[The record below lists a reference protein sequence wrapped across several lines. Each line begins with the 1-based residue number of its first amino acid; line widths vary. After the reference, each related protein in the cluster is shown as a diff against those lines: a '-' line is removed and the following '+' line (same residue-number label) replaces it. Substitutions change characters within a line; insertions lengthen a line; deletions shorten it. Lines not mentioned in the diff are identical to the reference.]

1 MAATAKLRR
10 LRRAPG
16 PRNRGRGRIL
26 ALVVL
31 AALAVVA
38 LLIDGIAGFF
48 LGFAAALVVVDRA
61 WPATGRVAADAGRAF
76 TRERRRR
83 WLDTTRGRLPRRG
96 GGEPALRLLRD
107 DDAAGAEQ
115 RALGVRAVELG
126 TIVGSTEPDKVRA
139 FDARFRPPAWTAG
152 RWQGIWLAR
161 RRGAALPPIEV
172 FRLGGDHY
180 VRDGHHRVSVARAL
194 GETSIDADVV
204 ELRPLGAAGDRWYG
218 PGRHR

>member
-10 LRRAPG
+10 LRRPPG
-16 PRNRGRGRIL
+16 PRRRARGRVL

-38 LLIDGIAGFF
+38 LVIDGIAGFF

-61 WPATGRVAADAGRAF
+61 WPATGRVATDAGRAF
-76 TRERRRR
+76 THERRRR
-83 WLDTTRGRLPRRG
+83 WLDATRARLRRG
-96 GGEPALRLLRD
+96 DLSSLRLLHD
-107 DDAAGAEQ
+107 DAAAGAEQ
-115 RALGVRAVELG
+115 RALGVRAVELES
-126 TIVGSTEPDKVRA
+126 IVGSTEPDKVRA

-161 RRGAALPPIEV
+161 CRGAALPPIEL
-172 FRLGGDHY
+172 FRLGGEHY

-204 ELRPLGAAGDRWYG
+204 ELRPLGAAGGRWYG

>member
-61 WPATGRVAADAGRAF
+61 WPATGRVAADA
-76 TRERRRR
+76 
-83 WLDTTRGRLPRRG
+83 
-96 GGEPALRLLRD
+96 
-107 DDAAGAEQ
+107 AGAEQ
-115 RALGVRAVELG
+115 RALGVRAVELE

-204 ELRPLGAAGDRWYG
+204 ELRPLGAAADRWYG